1 MPARQTIAIVGA
13 SLTGASAAATLREE
27 GFDGRVVLLGA
38 EPQLPY
44 DRPPLSKAYL
54 RGAMPFEKTLLR
66 PTEFYREKDI
76 ELVLSTTVTRVDAEK
91 RRLELA
97 GGERL
102 DFDSVLI
109 ATGGRNRRFPIPG
122 LDLPGVYDLRTVA
135 DADRIREVIGP
146 GRRAV
151 VVGLGFIGAEVAS
164 SLREC
169 GVEVVAIE
177 PFKTPLFRAL
187 GEEIGRVVEG
197 LHRDHGVDMILG
209 DAVAAFEGNGRVE
222 RVVTRDGRRVECDFA
237 VFGLGIEP
245 AADVV
250 AGSGVHVDNGIV
262 VDDLCRTNVPGV
274 FAAGDVANHYHPVC
288 ARQMRVE
295 HWQNGVKQGAAAARS
310 MLGRGQPYDEVHW
323 FWSDQY
329 DANIQYAG
337 FHVPWDQLIV
347 RGSLAER
354 KFLGFF
360 LTAGRVESAVAINQ
374 GRDLRRAFPLIRARV
389 PVDPARLA
397 DPQVDLRTLVP
408 AEKPA

>member
-1 MPARQTIAIVGA
+1 MPRTIAIVGA

-54 RGAMPFEKTLLR
+54 RGATPFEKTLLR
-66 PTEFYREKDI
+66 PAEFYREKEI
-76 ELVLSTTVTRVDAEK
+76 ELRLSTTVTRVDAEK
-91 RRLELA
+91 KRLELA

-102 DFDSVLI
+102 DFDSVLV

-135 DADRIREVIGP
+135 DADRIREVIAP

-151 VVGLGFIGAEVAS
+151 VVGLGFIGAEVA
-164 SLREC
+164 
-169 GVEVVAIE
+169 
-177 PFKTPLFRAL
+177 
-187 GEEIGRVVEG
+187 
-197 LHRDHGVDMILG
+197 
-209 DAVAAFEGNGRVE
+209 
-222 RVVTRDGRRVECDFA
+222 
-237 VFGLGIEP
+237 
-245 AADVV
+245 
-250 AGSGVHVDNGIV
+250 GSGVRVDNGIV
-262 VDDLCRTNVPGV
+262 VDELCRTNVPGV

-288 ARQMRVE
+288 ARPMRVE

-337 FHVPWDQLIV
+337 FHAPWDQVVV

-354 KFLGFF
+354 KFLAFF

-374 GRDLRRAFPLIRARV
+374 GRDLRRAFSLIRARL

-408 AEKPA
+408 AEKTA

>member
-1 MPARQTIAIVGA
+1 MAAPSTIAIVGA

-54 RGAMPFEKTLLR
+54 RGATPFEKTLLR
-66 PTEFYREKDI
+66 PAEFYREKDI
-76 ELVLSTTVTRVDAEK
+76 ELRLSTTVTRVDAEK

-135 DADRIREVIGP
+135 DADRIREVIAP

-187 GEEIGRVVEG
+187 GEEIGRVIEG

-209 DAVAAFEGNGRVE
+209 DAVSAFEGNGRVE
-222 RVVTRDGRRVECDFA
+222 RVVTTGGRRVECDFA

-250 AGSGVHVDNGIV
+250 AGSGVRVDNGIV
-262 VDDLCRTNVPGV
+262 VDELCRTNVPGV

-295 HWQNGVKQGAAAARS
+295 HWQNGVKQGAAAGRS

-337 FHVPWDQLIV
+337 FHAAWDQVVV

-354 KFLGFF
+354 KFLAFF
-360 LTAGRVESAVAINQ
+360 LTAGRVESAVAVNQ

-397 DPQVDLRTLVP
+397 DPQVDLRTLVA

>member
-66 PTEFYREKDI
+66 PAEFYREKDI

-97 GGERL
+97 GGERF

-135 DADRIREVIGP
+135 DADRIREVIAP

-169 GVEVVAIE
+169 GVDVVAIE

-197 LHRDHGVDMILG
+197 LHRDHGVDMILC

-262 VDDLCRTNVPGV
+262 VDELCRTNVPGV

-310 MLGRGQPYDEVHW
+310 MLGRGQTYDEVHW

-337 FHVPWDQLIV
+337 FHVPWDQVVV

-354 KFLGFF
+354 KFLAFF

>member
-54 RGAMPFEKTLLR
+54 RGTTPFEKTLLR
-66 PTEFYREKDI
+66 PAEFYREKDI
-76 ELVLSTTVTRVDAEK
+76 ELMLSTTVTRVDAEK

-102 DFDSVLI
+102 EFDSVLI

-135 DADRIREVIGP
+135 DADRIREVIAP

-187 GEEIGRVVEG
+187 GEEIGHVVEG

-295 HWQNGVKQGAAAARS
+295 HWQNGVKQGAAAART
-310 MLGRGQPYDEVHW
+310 MLGRGRTYDEVHW

-337 FHVPWDQLIV
+337 FHVPWDQVVV

-354 KFLGFF
+354 KFLAFF

-389 PVDPARLA
+389 PVDPASLA